1 MLGEQSGGRGGMNID
16 KFKREHVDLLAA
28 VTTLRELVQTGV
40 QEHAEAIVG
49 QLVSMSSVIKLHL
62 AAEDRVLYPALI
74 NAADPRVA
82 QTGQQF
88 QQEMGDL
95 AQAYTGFVS
104 RWNLASKISQD
115 PEGFRGDANNVFK
128 ALHLRVQ
135 RENRELYPLAEQL

>member
-1 MLGEQSGGRGGMNID
+1 MNID

-95 AQAYTGFVS
+95 AQAYAGFVS

-128 ALHLRVQ
+128 ALHSRVQ

>member
-1 MLGEQSGGRGGMNID
+1 MNID

-95 AQAYTGFVS
+95 AQAYAGFVS

>member
-1 MLGEQSGGRGGMNID
+1 MNID

-40 QEHAEAIVG
+40 QEHAEAILG
-49 QLVSMSSVIKLHL
+49 QLVTMSSVIKLHL

-74 NAADPRVA
+74 NAEDPQVA
-82 QTGQQF
+82 RTGQRF

-95 AQAYTGFVS
+95 AQAYAIFVS
-104 RWNLASKISQD
+104 RWNLASKISRD
-115 PEGFRGDANNVFK
+115 PEGFRGEANNVFK

>member
-1 MLGEQSGGRGGMNID
+1 MNID
-16 KFKREHVDLLAA
+16 KFKREHVDLLTA
-28 VTTLRELVQTGV
+28 VGTLRELVQAGV

-95 AQAYTGFVS
+95 AQAYAGFVS